1 MSARKQVK
9 GYRFFI
15 ISIILGFILTGCNH
29 SATHKIALKS
39 LPTGQAGI
47 LNPCDKYPCIQG
59 AVVRGD
65 TTKKELSIVFTGG
78 DYADG
83 GVHIQKVLKNHEAKG
98 SFFFTGD
105 FYRNPEFTSII
116 KNLRA
121 DGHYLG
127 AHSDKHLLY
136 CDWNK
141 RDSLLVSKDEFL
153 LDLENNY
160 KEMEK
165 YEISKLDAPFFL
177 PPYEWYN
184 DSISKWTTEV
194 GLQLIN
200 FTHGTRSN
208 ADYTTP
214 DMDQYLS
221 SEEIYQSIVNY
232 EAGNSNGLNGFIL
245 LIHIGTAPER
255 MDKFYNRLEELIIW
269 LKSKEYKLKRIDEL
283 LILDE
288 LNK

>member
-1 MSARKQVK
+1 MKTHSWK
-9 GYRFFI
+9 YI
-15 ISIILGFILTGCNH
+15 IILITIGCNPSH
-29 SATHKIALKS
+29 REDSTAKVT
-39 LPTGQAGI
+39 Q
-47 LNPCDKYPCIQG
+47 NPCDLYSCIQG

-65 TTKKELSIVFTGG
+65 TTQQELSIVFTGG

-83 GVHIQKVLKNHEAKG
+83 GLHIQKALKLHEVKG

-105 FYRNPEFTSII
+105 FYRNPEFSPII
-116 KNLRA
+116 QSLHE

-136 CDWNK
+136 CDWEK
-141 RDSLLVSKDEFL
+141 RDSLLVNKDEFL
-153 LDLENNY
+153 LDLKNNY

-165 YEISKLDAPFFL
+165 FGIATEDIHFFL

-184 DSISKWTTEV
+184 DSISKWTAEA
-194 GLQLIN
+194 GLQLVN

-214 DMDQYLS
+214 DMNQYVS
-221 SEEIYQSIVNY
+221 SEEIYQSILNY
-232 EAGNSNGLNGFIL
+232 EAKNSYGLNGFIL

-255 MDKFYNRLEELIIW
+255 TDKFYNRLEELIIW
-269 LKSKEYKLKRIDEL
+269 LKSKKYELQRIDKL
-283 LILDE
+283 LTVDE